1 MIRTLYRASLA
12 AATLALLAPPA
23 FAHVTLESQEAV
35 IGSEYKA
42 VLKIPHGC
50 GEEATSVVRVQIPE
64 GFFNAKPQPKAG
76 WILETITG
84 PYEKAYDNHGTVVT
98 EGVREIIWSGG
109 NLPSGWYEEFVFRG
123 TFADSLAEGDF
134 VFPTVQECASGEEAW
149 IEIDAGEDARR
160 PAPRVRLVPRDVGQ

>member
-50 GEEATSVVRVQIPE
+50 GEEATNVVRVQIPE
-64 GFFNAKPQPKAG
+64 GFFNAKPPAKG
-76 WILETITG
+76 RLDTRN
-84 PYEKAYDNHGTVVT
+84 DHRSL
-98 EGVREIIWSGG
+98 RED
-109 NLPSGWYEEFVFRG
+109 L
-123 TFADSLAEGDF
+123 
-134 VFPTVQECASGEEAW
+134 
-149 IEIDAGEDARR
+149 
-160 PAPRVRLVPRDVGQ
+160 